1 MRKPANIHHIFRVL
15 VLSTALSA
23 TLLVVFACSTKPHV
37 VKTTEIVVVAATR
50 VYVVRHGWHTGFVI
64 PATTIQSLLPELV
77 SRYGDT
83 PYIEFGWGDKKYY
96 QSEEKS
102 LGLTLR
108 AVLWPTDSIVYTRAI
123 PEQPDIYFA
132 DSEMEILCLEKRQYA
147 QLVSFIENSFY
158 RDKDRNIMFSQTG
171 PLENS
176 IFFKGIGE
184 YYLFNTCNTWTARGL
199 KSAGLDVSPA
209 FKVQAG
215 GVMRQLAKSTS
226 QMTQSCE
233 ERLAATFR

>member
-1 MRKPANIHHIFRVL
+1 VPKPANIHRISRAL
-15 VLSTALSA
+15 VLSTALIA
-23 TLLVVFACSTKPHV
+23 TLLVVCACSTKPHV
-37 VKTTEIVVVAATR
+37 VKTTEIVVPAATT

-64 PATTIQSLLPELV
+64 PAATIQSLLPELV
-77 SRYGDT
+77 SRFGNT
-83 PYIEFGWGDKKYY
+83 PYIEFGWGDKEYY
-96 QSEEKS
+96 QTEEKS

-108 AVLWPTDSIVYTRAI
+108 AVLWPTDSIVYTQAI
-123 PEQPDIYFA
+123 PEQPDFYFA
-132 DSEMEILCLEKRQYA
+132 DSEMEILCLENRQYA
-147 QLVSFIENSFY
+147 LLVSFIENSFY
-158 RDKDRNIMFSQTG
+158 RNKDRNIVFSQTG

-176 IFFKGIGE
+176 LFFRGVGE

-226 QMTQSCE
+226 KMTQSCE
-233 ERLAATFR
+233 AQLAAAAP